1 MKNLDQTY
9 SRKYLSKELNPK
21 NESEL
26 KTVYQQL
33 LDYKI
38 NSVENLKSFL
48 EFWSE
53 LNSIVDEAISISYVN
68 MTVDTKDKA
77 AEAEYLHYI
86 ENISPIIDPFENSL
100 QEKFLASSFINQL
113 DNSYYAVFI
122 KKTKSE
128 KEIYQKGKH

>member
-38 NSVENLKSFL
+38 NSVDNLKSFL

-77 AEAEYLHYI
+77 AEAEYLH
-86 ENISPIIDPFENSL
+86 
-100 QEKFLASSFINQL
+100 FI
-113 DNSYYAVFI
+113 
-122 KKTKSE
+122 
-128 KEIYQKGKH
+128 